1 MFVKRNITTN
11 EKELTDAAKLIIAIF
26 TIISMIAGAVFYF
39 ENTYMHKADAK
50 ELQVYLE
57 KNTVQTFQQ
66 LQKSIQIQQQLQEQT
81 LEMRELDNLRDLKVL
96 LEENLKKDPNNPLLK
111 NRIGIIKTK
120 IRKLE
125 DKIYGQ

>member
-1 MFVKRNITTN
+1 MFIKRNLTTD
-11 EKELTDAAKLIIAIF
+11 EKELTNAAKLIIAIF

-66 LQKSIQIQQQLQEQT
+66 LQKNIKIQQQLQEQI
-81 LEMRELDNLRDLKVL
+81 LQSRELDTLRDLKVL

-111 NRIGIIKTK
+111 SRLDIINTK

-125 DKIYGQ
+125 DKIYSQ

>member
-66 LQKSIQIQQQLQEQT
+66 LQKSIQTQQQLQEQT

-111 NRIGIIKTK
+111 NRLEIIKTK

>member
-111 NRIGIIKTK
+111 SRLDIINTK

-125 DKIYGQ
+125 DKIYSQ